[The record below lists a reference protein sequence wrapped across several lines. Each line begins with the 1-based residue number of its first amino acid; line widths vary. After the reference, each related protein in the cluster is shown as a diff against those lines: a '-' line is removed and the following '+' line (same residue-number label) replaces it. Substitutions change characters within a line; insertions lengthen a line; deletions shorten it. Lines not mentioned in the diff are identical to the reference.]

1 MESIEIDLSSVDLQF
16 FQSIWFFIILFIVIA
31 GIIIFIILRQR
42 LRKSVSM
49 NFAFQNVSLLITLPK
64 ESKETENKKPTIK
77 EYLMPMENFFDN
89 IGGLKAQRGWK
100 SGFTGRTDSFSFEIV
115 SDKEGTISFYIVVPK
130 YLQQFFEQQLHA
142 QYPMAEIEQVEDYNI
157 FTPKSTIAG
166 VNLKLKKHYIFPIK
180 TYAKSEV
187 DPLNAITNALSK
199 IAEGDAAA
207 IQIVACSAKSEWHRL
222 GAKVASAMQ
231 QGKKLKE
238 AMSSITGG
246 GLSGFFKGFSEAAFP
261 QPSKLDA
268 KGEPKKLYQLSPM
281 EQEIIKTLEE
291 KAGRA
296 GMDVNIRIIVS
307 AKDKIKAEA
316 YLNNIVNAFS
326 QYNAYEYGNSFTVIK
341 VSPAVVARQFI
352 YRLFNEKYKFVLNT
366 EEITSIFHLPL
377 PITETPNIH
386 WLIARKAPA
395 PVDLPTEGIILG
407 KNVYRGEEKLIRIK
421 TDDRRRHLYIIGK
434 SGTGKSVLISNMAIQ
449 DIKNGNGVCVI
460 DPHGDLVNSILEN
473 IPKERMDDVIYFDP
487 SDTERP
493 IGLNMLEART
503 IDQRDFAVQ
512 EMIAIFYKL
521 FPPEMIGPMFEHNMR
536 NVMLTLMSDIKNPG
550 TIAEIPRMFSDA
562 EFQALWVAKLTDPV
576 VRSFW
581 EKEMA
586 KTSDFHKS
594 EMLGYLIS
602 KVGRFVENEMMRNV
616 IGQTHSGFD
625 VRDIMD
631 NQKILLVNLS
641 KGKVGEV
648 NANLLGLI
656 IVSKLQMAA
665 MGRAELPESERKD
678 FYLYVDEFQ
687 NFITDSITTILS
699 EARKYRLCLTIA
711 HQYIGQLSKGT
722 DTSIRDAVLGT
733 VGTLVA
739 FKMGVEDTE
748 ILAKEFAP
756 VFSSYDL
763 INVEKFNAYIKLLVN
778 NQSARPFNMITIPP
792 QKGDLE
798 IGRVIKEASR
808 LKYGKPR
815 AEVNKEIMERSRLG
829 SVPLNQEAEIER
841 TL

>member
-1 MESIEIDLSSVDLQF
+1 MESIEISLSPTDIQF
-16 FQSIWFFIILFIVIA
+16 FQSIWFFIILFVVIA

-42 LRKSVSM
+42 LKKSVSI

-64 ESKETENKKPTIK
+64 ESKEDENKKPTIK

-100 SGFTGRTDSFSFEIV
+100 SGFVGRTDSFSFEIV

-142 QYPMAEIEQVEDYNI
+142 QYPMAEIDQVEDYNI
-157 FTPKSTIAG
+157 FAPKNVIAG

-180 TYAKSEV
+180 TYTKSEV

-222 GAKVASAMQ
+222 GANVASAMQ

-246 GLSGFFKGFSEAAFP
+246 GLSGFFKGFGEAAFP
-261 QPSKLDA
+261 QPSKPDA
-268 KGEPKKLYQLSPM
+268 KGEPKKPYQLSPM

-296 GMDVNIRIIVS
+296 GMDVNIRIVVS
-307 AKDKIKAEA
+307 AQDKIKAEA

-326 QYNAYEYGNSFTVIK
+326 QYNAYEYGNSFTVVK
-341 VSPAVVARQFI
+341 VSPAVVAKQFI

-407 KNVYRGEEKLIRIK
+407 KNIYRGEEKLIRIK

-493 IGLNMLEART
+493 IGLNMLEARSM
-503 IDQRDFAVQ
+503 DQRDFAVQ

-536 NVMLTLMSDIKNPG
+536 NVMLTLMNDIKNPG

-562 EFQALWVAKLTDPV
+562 EFQALWVSKLTDPV

-711 HQYIGQLSKGT
+711 HQYIGQLSKGA

-792 QKGDLE
+792 QKGDSE
-798 IGRVIKEASR
+798 ISKIIKEVSR